1 MPSYRV
7 IHEESEASSS
17 MARGREALAMASLA
31 QASHGSDV
39 LSEHR
44 PAGSTPA
51 PSAPPLYPEIQE
63 PSAPPL
69 SADWQLVVSLFD
81 HKVSFETCSKILA
94 SVWMFFGAKGKVNK
108 EICEM

>member
-1 MPSYRV
+1 MQCTESRDMLSCRAA
-7 IHEESEASSS
+7 HEESEASSS
-17 MARGREALAMASLA
+17 MARGREALTMASLA

-69 SADWQLVVSLFD
+69 SADWQLVVRLFD
-81 HKVSFETCSKILA
+81 YSFPFEACSKILA
-94 SVWMFFGAKGKVNK
+94 SV
-108 EICEM
+108 